1 MKLPNLSQLE
11 SESLMRDQMKAVKG
25 GGGGGSAQ
33 PKYDFCLSCVC
44 PDGDDHIE
52 LEYQTHMAAYLFTPI
67 PEPDE

>member
-44 PDGDDHIE
+44 PVSSRVRC
-52 LEYQTHMAAYLFTPI
+52 AA
-67 PEPDE
+67 